1 MVILMGKI
9 KYLFKRIIKMDYK
22 NMIKIAKA
30 ISKKTKKSTLLIL
43 IDMIKCGFK
52 YQAGYYDYQEFEFYN
67 LNTDERKTYLT
78 LGKNNEIVKK
88 FNDKS
93 SFYKFENKVEFNKI
107 FDKYLKRNWMVL
119 NSSNYSEF
127 KEFFKANN
135 SIIVKPLDDEG
146 GNGVEKFVYSDNMI
160 CKDLFDKLVSNN
172 QLLIEECIKQHK
184 DMNTLY
190 DKSVNTMRMFTFY
203 KNGTSYFLQ
212 AVLKIG
218 NGGVVDNFSSGGM
231 YTYVSSDGDVYVDAI
246 DRNDNIYTVHPI
258 SNHKIVGFKVPMF
271 NEAVELVKE
280 CAKIIPEVAYVGW
293 DVAISENGPVIVEG
307 NCFPGVYQVKP
318 SLVDK
323 KEVQVVDL
331 GKVSQVSGYIV
342 ENGKLIHKIMT
353 NLTVSSYGSSLNQG
367 PAPSYLAAGK

>member
-1 MVILMGKI
+1 MEKL

-22 NMIKIAKA
+22 NMLKIAKA
-30 ISKKTKKSTLLIL
+30 INKKTKKNTLFIL
-43 IDMIKCGFK
+43 LDMIRCGIK

-67 LNTDERKTYLT
+67 LNKDERKTYLT
-78 LGKNNEIVKK
+78 RGKNNEIIKR

-93 SFYKFENKVEFNKI
+93 SFYKFENKPEFNKI
-107 FDKYLKRNWMVL
+107 FNKYLKRNWMVL
-119 NSSNYSEF
+119 NSDNYNEF
-127 KEFFKANN
+127 ETFFKTNKD
-135 SIIVKPLDDEG
+135 IIVKPIDDEG
-146 GNGVEKFVYSDNMI
+146 GNGVEKFSYSDNTN
-160 CKDLFDKLVSNN
+160 CKEVYNKLISDN

-203 KNGTSYFLQ
+203 KNGESFFLQ

-218 NGGVVDNFSSGGM
+218 NGNVVDNFSSGGM
-231 YTYVSSDGDVYVDAI
+231 YTYVSSDGDVYVEAI
-246 DRNDNIYTVHPI
+246 DRNDNIYYKHPI

-271 NEAVELVKE
+271 KEAVDLVKE

-293 DVAISENGPVIVEG
+293 DVAISTDGPVIVEG

-323 KEVQVVDL
+323 KEGLVP
-331 GKVSQVSGYIV
+331 KYNEIM
-342 ENGKLIHKIMT
+342 KIF
-353 NLTVSSYGSSLNQG
+353 
-367 PAPSYLAAGK
+367 